1 MRSIAPN
8 LRQTLVVE
16 IHQKVS
22 QIILPSPLILN
33 GAIYFFFQVIIIV
46 ISRLVY
52 RKGID
57 FLISLIPLV
66 CKKHPKVEFFIVG
79 DGPKRIAI
87 EEMVEDN
94 KLQNRVT
101 LFGAVKHEQVRD
113 ILVQGHIFLNASL
126 TEAFCMAIIEA
137 ASCGLQVVSTNV
149 GGIPEVLPKEMIWLT
164 EPTVQ
169 GLLMGIEKALADFK
183 SGRVV
188 DCNEC
193 HLRIKKYYK
202 WEEIAIRTENVYKA
216 VGEDV
221 NTSMGDIFVK
231 LWKRGSICDI
241 FFMFVLTIE
250 FFLVKL
256 WNHLVP
262 KEMIDDAPDLMRSFK
277 IE

>member
-1 MRSIAPN
+1 M
-8 LRQTLVVE
+8 V
-16 IHQKVS
+16 
-22 QIILPSPLILN
+22 
-33 GAIYFFFQVIIIV
+33 
-46 ISRLVY
+46 
-52 RKGID
+52 
-57 FLISLIPLV
+57 SLIPII

-94 KLQNRVT
+94 KLQTRVT

-126 TEAFCMAIIEA
+126 TEAFCMAIVEA

-164 EPTVQ
+164 EPSVQ
-169 GLLMGIEKALADFK
+169 GLVLGIEKALTDLK
-183 SGRVV
+183 EGRVV

-193 HLRIKKYYK
+193 HFRIKKYYK
-202 WEEIAIRTENVYKA
+202 WEEIASRTENVYKA
-216 VGEDV
+216 VSEDG
-221 NTSMGDIFVK
+221 NTSMGDIFIK
-231 LWKRGSICDI
+231 LWTRGSICDI

-250 FFLVKL
+250 FFFVKL

-262 KEMIDDAPDLMRSFK
+262 KDLIDDAPDLMLKNFK
-277 IE
+277 VE